1 MVDGGGAEWSRRR
14 SMVLPMGFF
23 KVHIWRVL
31 VMVLVSVLVL
41 VLVLLLWDWGIAR
54 GVVGG
59 SQKKKAE
66 TVKGRS
72 T

>member
-14 SMVLPMGFF
+14 SMVLPMGF
-23 KVHIWRVL
+23 KVHIGLVL

-59 SQKKKAE
+59 SQNKK
-66 TVKGRS
+66 
-72 T
+72 